1 MREKT
6 CILFTLL
13 FLILSSVQA
22 QGTTSLSG
30 DEINAVPD
38 TAGVAGVNFAI
49 HPPMQDSDFMALHEI
64 APDTTSAENAPVGG
78 TSCEFGVSESGAAT
92 FSIHIDVP
100 KGINGME
107 PDLSLIYNSQGGN
120 NTAGWGFGLSCT
132 SSIRFVPRD
141 IYHDG
146 TAKPL
151 TYEWTDGLALDGRRL
166 ILTSGT
172 PGTAGATYSLEG
184 DPFTKFTLMSDTT
197 TNKLYFLMETPDGKH
212 YAYGLGSSLQTME
225 IGGTEHY
232 VAWHL
237 KWCSDRHNHGVNYT
251 YMTDENHKYID
262 GIYYDDKMIVVSYED
277 RPNDTQTYYIGNV
290 QAKIRKRIRAL
301 TVRKLPWNPIYRTYT
316 LTYDTLSDLSGTK
329 YSRLTTVTESNGDG
343 ESLKPVVIDWNHLP
357 GFAVTPTDTT
367 FEQMGLGNDKQ
378 VRHKTYLSSDM
389 NGDGISD
396 LVYVY
401 LVKTTSNSPVEID
414 NTYVFTAL
422 SERGQNG
429 EVTYGNRQLFVLDKV
444 FATSDVSN
452 LINGMASAD
461 IDGDGLDDLV
471 LSTDFEYF
479 GDLENCT
486 YTILTGDRVKNN
498 CFPAEPLMSRTFT
511 WHNHSKAPIYTI
523 ADFDRD
529 GKSEIFHLETGK
541 SDGVYK
547 GYYLYNT
554 AGNLLQGIL
563 FEVSLPSDP
572 THVFSGDFNNDGLT
586 DIAVFCYSGYKV
598 FFNTG
603 TAHGVNPFSDASA
616 FTGTGIDHHKR
627 MIEGDFNGDGLPDF
641 LLNAS
646 RASLYYLATCNGDGS
661 FTKSPAFTLGL
672 YDQST
677 TKDDDKFTVL
687 ASDLDHDGK
696 ADLIIGKAVYSGD
709 NYSYTEFR
717 WLRSTGTGFELL
729 RTARTNDRDDAR
741 PNYIFTGDFSGN
753 GMTELMNYGNN
764 ILDGNVRSGST
775 AEMMMETENILQQ
788 SETVGLASSLE
799 ELALVEPDVSE
810 SDMSAMASGPSTL
823 YDQFHRYT
831 QDCMDA
837 GAGRVRTFTD
847 AFGNVTRPSYRYL
860 TDPVVYHAQDDG
872 GYPINDVTAALSVV
886 AGYTE
891 DDGAAGTASKSFLYE
906 GLKAA
911 SDGRGLLGFT
921 RHSVTDN
928 ESGITVTTEYSD
940 RDSLTY
946 EPLRKLTT
954 TFLGDEAFT
963 LEETFLKKTLPGNYW
978 IYPFK
983 YAATDLYGN
992 VTRKAFSYNTSFGV
1006 VWEECNNYD
1015 DIYGMERLKDYG
1027 PYVYL
1032 GGAYRPTSV
1041 TLTSVHPDTEYVELI
1056 QTTTY
1061 QYNNFGETT
1070 QVTENA
1076 GTQHQKTV
1084 TCAYDQFGNVASRT
1098 EQTGPSSYMTTNYTY
1113 AGGRDLVGVTTQPAT
1128 VSTTFTYDT
1137 WGRKLTQTETVG
1149 DTILTATCE
1158 YDGWG
1163 NPVRKVSADG
1173 VVTRYKRG
1181 WGNSPSMRTYILEM
1195 PQGAPWVK
1203 TWYDSRGR
1211 EVRQESVGPDRII
1224 KRKAT
1229 KYNSLGQAV
1238 MLTDTLGNRMHTDTL
1253 AYDAWGRLLSER
1265 HSSGGNT
1272 TYSYD
1277 RRTVTSVTDGK
1288 TSIKEYDAWGNL
1300 KRAVGPDGSEVTF
1313 LYGPNGKPREI
1324 SSCGHTVTLG
1334 YDEAGNRTSL
1344 SDPDAGTSTWEY
1356 DNNGRVVCHTD
1367 PRGKVTRL
1375 YYDAAGNRE
1384 REVVDGVATRF
1395 YYDGSGRRLVLEESG
1410 GYERRFGYDRYG
1422 RLSSVAEKM
1431 PEDTGTI
1438 TKHYLYDTFGR
1449 VRDVQYP
1456 SGLQVVYSYDPNGFR
1471 KQVDCSGKTL
1481 WKLVSYTGRGERFR
1495 TLGDSLLTTRRY
1507 DHAGRLLNTATAR
1520 MMPSGTDIL
1529 VSDSLSYS
1537 YDPATSNLLEFRP
1550 YSRNV
1555 TSGTAE
1561 GKPYKTYTYDIMDR
1575 LTSSCTHSPSGTQ
1588 YSHFSYGADGNILSK
1603 TGVGGY
1609 TYDSARPHAV
1619 TGVQNTDGIITDD
1632 TQTVTYNAFGKV
1644 LHIEEGDYTLDYD
1657 YGTDRQRWRSTL
1669 TRSVSGEDETVR
1681 SVRYCD
1687 GEDIITSGDSTY
1699 SVTYLD
1705 GGVLCIHP
1713 WGTATYQFY
1722 KADTDL
1728 LGSVTSVVKGDG
1740 TPVFRAGYDEWG
1752 LQDVSQNDL
1761 GLIRGY
1767 TGHEMLPE
1775 LDLVNMNGRM
1785 YDPVLARFLSPDDYV
1800 QLPSSAQGFNRYAY
1814 CMNNP
1819 LKYVD
1824 PSGEA
1829 FGLGH
1834 IFNAAFGFLSGYLAN
1849 AISTGN
1855 WGWKSVRSGLSGAL
1869 SSLISY
1875 GFKEGTAS
1883 LGKEAWR
1890 HIGSTAINEFTNK
1903 FIRPFTLVMGNGA
1916 SISISPAFSLT
1927 EGKLLTG
1934 FSWSANILGAS
1945 FGMSIGNNFNA
1956 LTFAIPLGDMQIGY
1970 SIANY
1975 GAGDFYGNDISS
1987 QAVGTIGLS
1996 YKDKW
2001 SFHFSNDF
2009 LGDGEDRWRTFAAE
2023 LCIRDITV
2031 GALVGTNYGKNESNN
2046 NKPSRSGLSIVG
2058 KGECWDK
2065 GHVFVAP
2072 AWIGF
2077 RSGNQIKRFGYSH
2090 EYIQAL
2096 TQNVFHK
2103 YFSRNTPFFAD
2114 YDGFLYEGPYSYNG
2128 YYNPYS
2134 LWNK

>member
-1 MREKT
+1 MKKHNFALNIMREKT

-13 FLILSSVQA
+13 FPILSFVHA
-22 QGTTSLSG
+22 QGTTSLS
-30 DEINAVPD
+30 DDVINAVPD
-38 TAGVAGVNFAI
+38 TAGVAGINFAI
-49 HPPMQDSDFMALHEI
+49 HPPMQDSDFMTLREI

-197 TNKLYFLMETPDGKH
+197 TGKLYFLMETPDGKH
-212 YAYGLGSSLQTME
+212 YAYGFGSSLQTME

-343 ESLKPVVIDWNHLP
+343 ESLKPIVIDWNHLP
-357 GFAVTPTDTT
+357 GFAVTPTDTA

-429 EVTYGNRQLFVLDKV
+429 GVTYGNRILFVLDKV

-452 LINGMASAD
+452 LINGMAPAD

-498 CFPAEPLMSRTFT
+498 CFPAEPLMSCTFT

-541 SDGVYK
+541 SDGMYK

-554 AGNLLQGIL
+554 AGSLLQGIL

-586 DIAVFCYSGYKV
+586 DIAVFCNSGYKV

-603 TAHGVNPFSDASA
+603 TAHGVNPFSDSSA
-616 FTGTGIDHHKR
+616 FTGTGIDQHRR

-646 RASLYYLATCNGDGS
+646 QSSFYYLATCNGDGS

-677 TKDDDKFTVL
+677 TEDDDKFTVL

-729 RTARTNDRDDAR
+729 RTARTNNRDDAR

-764 ILDGNVRSGST
+764 ILDGNVRSSSM
-775 AEMMMETENILQQ
+775 AEMVMETENILQR
-788 SETVGLASSLE
+788 SEAVGLSSGQKKA
-799 ELALVEPDVSE
+799 ALDDSE
-810 SDMSAMASGPSTL
+810 GQESEMAVMASGPSTL

-940 RDSLTY
+940 RDSLTF

-954 TFLGDEAFT
+954 TFLGDEAST
-963 LEETFLKKTLPGNYW
+963 LEETFLKKTLPGNHW
-978 IYPFK
+978 IYPSNS
-983 YAATDLYGN
+983 AATDLYGN

-1006 VWEECNNYD
+1006 VREECNNYD

-1410 GYERRFGYDRYG
+1410 GYERRFGYDLYG
-1422 RLSSVAEKM
+1422 RLSSVAERM
-1431 PEDTGTI
+1431 PGETETL
-1438 TKHYLYDTFGR
+1438 TKLFHYDTYGR
-1449 VRDVQYP
+1449 VQDVQYP
-1456 SGLQVVYSYDPNGFR
+1456 SGLQVVCSYDPNGFR
-1471 KQVDCSGKTL
+1471 KQVDSSGKAL

-1529 VSDSLSYS
+1529 VSDSLNYS
-1537 YDPATSNLLEFRP
+1537 YDPATSNLLECRP

-1555 TSGTAE
+1555 TGGTAE

-1588 YSHFSYGADGNILSK
+1588 SSHFSYGTDGNILSK

-1609 TYDSARPHAV
+1609 TYDSTRPHAV
-1619 TGVQNTDGIITDD
+1619 TGVQNTNGIIPDD
-1632 TQTVTYNAFGKV
+1632 AQTVTYNAFGKV

-1657 YGTDRQRWRSTL
+1657 YGTDRQRWRGTL
-1669 TRSVSGEDETVR
+1669 TRGVSGDEETVR

-1713 WGTATYQFY
+1713 WGTATYRFY

-1740 TPVFRAGYDEWG
+1740 TPVFCAGYDEWG

-1775 LDLVNMNGRM
+1775 LNLVNMNGRM

-1824 PSGEA
+1824 PSGEFIA
-1829 FGLGH
+1829 TIFGFFKGIWNF
-1834 IFNAAFGFLSGYLAN
+1834 IFNGAKWN
-1849 AISTGN
+1849 AP
-1855 WGWKSVRSGLSGAL
+1855 
-1869 SSLISY
+1869 
-1875 GFKEGTAS
+1875 FKEAAKNFHYETKLFGGLFQGSFKQIISRWFLETPQT
-1883 LGKEAWR
+1883 L
-1890 HIGSTAINEFTNK
+1890 IG
-1903 FIRPFTLVMGNGA
+1903 LV
-1916 SISISPAFSLT
+1916 
-1927 EGKLLTG
+1927 
-1934 FSWSANILGAS
+1934 
-1945 FGMSIGNNFNA
+1945 
-1956 LTFAIPLGDMQIGY
+1956 Y
-1970 SIANY
+1970 SDLN
-1975 GAGDFYGNDISS
+1975 
-1987 QAVGTIGLS
+1987 IGLS
-1996 YKDKW
+1996 KIETIEYFDGATYIINKNSETNKGITFG
-2001 SFHFSNDF
+2001 SFINIK
-2009 LGDGEDRWRTFAAE
+2009 T
-2023 LCIRDITV
+2023 
-2031 GALVGTNYGKNESNN
+2031 TNEIPYTD
-2046 NKPSRSGLSIVG
+2046 NKFDPTKEGV
-2058 KGECWDK
+2058 
-2065 GHVFVAP
+2065 
-2072 AWIGF
+2072 
-2077 RSGNQIKRFGYSH
+2077 YMH
-2090 EYIQAL
+2090 EYGHYRQSQELLSLYLPVIGLLSFDSAAIFNEKL
-2096 TQNVFHK
+2096 FDPPFSKHK
-2103 YFSRNTPFFAD
+2103 KNWVERWANKRAAHYFKD
-2114 YDGFLYEGPYSYNG
+2114 YDVD
-2128 YYNPYS
+2128 
-2134 LWNK
+2134 WNKDVTLYKNPHTEKMEYYILSQIYPNY